1 MPKLL
6 IGDGYDFDG
15 SIPAIGPW
23 PAVTCKY
30 RPALPDRVQ
39 EYFDAAAAGGKKRC
53 DAAVKLLADH
63 VTSWDV
69 ETEKGPAPVTE
80 ATLRKVPY
88 PVRERLVDLVTGYAG
103 QAAADEKNSATG

>member
-1 MPKLL
+1 M
-6 IGDGYDFDG
+6 
-15 SIPAIGPW
+15 
-23 PAVTCKY
+23 
-30 RPALPDRVQ
+30 
-39 EYFDAAAAGGKKRC
+39 
-53 DAAVKLLADH
+53 
-63 VTSWDV
+63 